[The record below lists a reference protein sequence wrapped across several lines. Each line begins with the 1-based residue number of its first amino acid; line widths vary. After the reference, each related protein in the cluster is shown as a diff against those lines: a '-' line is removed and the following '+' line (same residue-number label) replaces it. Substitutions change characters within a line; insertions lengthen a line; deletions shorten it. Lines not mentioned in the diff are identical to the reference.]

1 MLQPWGASVM
11 FALKRI
17 LRFLLPIVVL
27 LGLVRYRIG
36 LFVVR
41 TALLRLSRS
50 QFWGINGLDELFRC
64 NRSMVQNLHILFG
77 FLFRVGVR
85 PMDFYLDILLGL
97 IPMESILDFVMF
109 DDLLLMCSCFVR
121 FVDFDLIVNLAVD
134 FFHGTVCFLDFLGN
148 LGFLYQFDLLAVGV
162 LIADMFVLFGG
173 LSIQFVGILSVE
185 LVWL

>member
-1 MLQPWGASVM
+1 MLQPWGVSVM

-50 QFWGINGLDELFRC
+50 QFWGINGLGESFRC
-64 NRSMVQNLHILFG
+64 NRSMVQNLRISFG

-85 PMDFYLDILLGL
+85 PMGFYLDILLGL
-97 IPMESILDFVMF
+97 IPMESILGFVMF
-109 DDLLLMCSCFVR
+109 GDLLLMYSCFVR

-134 FFHGTVCFLDFLGN
+134 FFHDMVCLLDFLDY
-148 LGFLYQFDLLAVGV
+148 LDFLYQYNLLVVGV
-162 LIADMFVLFGG
+162 RIADMFVLSAGSSIRLGVIPFG
-173 LSIQFVGILSVE
+173 E
-185 LVWL
+185 LV